1 MRISKIKALVGLT
14 VNTGDYNSGLIQMG
28 AEADVGGEEGLTL
41 DEAAPQHG
49 KLTEYLRKLVSDE
62 AAKVKA
68 MSREARRG

>member
-1 MRISKIKALVGLT
+1 MRVRRITALFSLT
-14 VNTGDYNSGLIQMG
+14 VNTGDYNNARAEMG

>member
-14 VNTGDYNSGLIQMG
+14 VNTGDYNNARVEMG

-41 DEAAPQHG
+41 EEAAPQHG

-62 AAKVKA
+62 AGKVKA